1 MATLFHT
8 AKGLTQQQHAWFL
21 WALQNKVGQL
31 QAARMLDG
39 QVWEQTY
46 CMGGT
51 RVALSDTERNTKTDK
66 KGKRHSYGTVTIE
79 FIATD
84 PAHRHQGAATHQL
97 TALGKLADKWNITL
111 RLRPLAHDSSPL
123 NDGQLTA
130 WYQRLGY
137 TGHDGL
143 YLVRLPLEQRKR
155 AGAEHGDLARE
166 PETGTFAKNSRL
178 IT

>member
-1 MATLFHT
+1 MPALFHT

-21 WALQNKVGQL
+21 WALQNKVGDL
-31 QAARMLDG
+31 KPAMMIDG

-46 CMGGT
+46 YMDGT

-66 KGKRHSYGTVTIE
+66 KGKRHSFGTVTVE

-84 PAHRHQGAATHQL
+84 EEQQCQGAATHQL
-97 TALGKLADKWNITL
+97 NALGKLADKWNITL
-111 RLRPLAHDSSPL
+111 RLRPLAQDASPL
-123 NDGQLTA
+123 NDAQLTA

-155 AGAEHGDLARE
+155 AGAEHGDLAHE
-166 PETGTFAKNSRL
+166 PETGTFAKDSRL